1 MARIDLPKP
10 STMSK
15 ADRAQYD
22 RFPANLTRA
31 LLRTRGLAAGY
42 LDLGFALINTTLDAK
57 QRELVILR
65 VAALSRSAYER
76 MQHLPPARK
85 AGWTDADIAAIERGL
100 GGYLDPASAALLFFV
115 DECVKDVHV
124 SDRTFVELRQFLSE
138 EAVAD
143 ATLLIGFY
151 MMTARFLETLGVDLD
166 EAPSD
171 ILTEQLVVA
180 S

>member
-1 MARIDLPKP
+1 MTRIDLPRPALMNKD
-10 STMSK
+10 
-15 ADRAQYD
+15 DREQYD

-31 LLRTRGLAAGY
+31 LLRTRGCTAGY
-42 LDLGFALINTTLDAK
+42 LDLGYALINTSLNAK

-76 MQHLPPARK
+76 MQHLPPAKK
-85 AGWTDADIAAIERGL
+85 AGWTDADIAAIERGQ
-100 GGYLDPASAALLFFV
+100 GGQLDPASAALLYFV

-124 SDRTFVELRQFLSE
+124 SDRTFIELRQFLSE

-143 ATLLIGFY
+143 ATLLTGFY
-151 MMTARFLETLGVDLD
+151 MMTARFLETLSVDLD